1 MENKRL
7 DPDAELF
14 EAQDYEVEVPPCERG
29 ANPGLPGKNRIDQRM
44 PLEPGHRLPSPFQS
58 KRRLKPAR

>member
-7 DPDAELF
+7 DPDAEFF

-29 ANPGLPGKNRIDQRM
+29 AKDF
-44 PLEPGHRLPSPFQS
+44 PSPFGTC
-58 KRRLKPAR
+58 ARKGRGARGEV

>member
-7 DPDAELF
+7 DPDVELF

-29 ANPGLPGKNRIDQRM
+29 ANPASLQLRKWLREKIG
-44 PLEPGHRLPSPFQS
+44 
-58 KRRLKPAR
+58 